1 MNRKY
6 LLPSGISFKL
16 NEWNSES
23 ITWMNILPVPGS
35 IKDGW
40 DKFIEKK
47 EVTIIISY
55 PNNIPKSVSYKV
67 SPFELKDL
75 KPLITTLQTEYEKL
89 YSEAKSDTKR
99 WMITGRK
106 YEDLI
111 LRDILI
117 DPETYEIFPVVY

>member
-6 LLPSGISFKL
+6 LLPPGISFKL
-16 NEWNSES
+16 NEWNLES
-23 ITWMNILPVPGS
+23 IAWINILPVPGS

-40 DKFIEKK
+40 DKFVEKE
-47 EVTIIISY
+47 EVTIIMSY

-67 SPFELKDL
+67 SSSELKDL

-89 YSEAKSDTKR
+89 YSEAKSDGKK

-117 DPETYEIFPVVY
+117 DSETYEIFPVIY